1 MKAGVIGLLGIGG
14 AIMLS
19 LSAHAEVW
27 THTNKPAATSPAISA
42 DGSVFVVGGGTAT
55 YVSYDYG
62 TTWRSNNFRGSA
74 VSISANGTKII
85 VGSPGA
91 FYTSGDA
98 GMTWTTQSNPP
109 TFGPF
114 NNPRQIA
121 AAGDGNRL
129 ALVLYGT
136 CPIFTST
143 DGGATWSTNNDAPLK
158 YWTGIASSADG
169 IRLAAGSADGVW
181 ISTNSGMNWFSTLT
195 SNAMVVAS
203 SADGKRLVASGNNEI
218 FVSGDFGS
226 TWSSQEIQNLYA
238 SAASSSA
245 DGTRLGLAC
254 YLGIFMSTNSG
265 VTWSN
270 ANVAALGWDSLAE
283 SADGHRW
290 MAHSGG
296 SGALFIG
303 ASPPA
308 PELQIAPANPNVS
321 ISWTVPSSPF
331 ILQQRASIEG
341 GNWTTVAE
349 PVVMNLNTLRN
360 EVSVAASNSCS
371 FFRLSSP

>member
-1 MKAGVIGLLGIGG
+1 MLSIGENTLGIGC

-19 LSAHAEVW
+19 LSARGEVW

-74 VSISANGTKII
+74 VALSANGTNII
-85 VGSPGA
+85 VASPGA
-91 FYTSGDA
+91 VYTSGDA
-98 GMTWTTQSNPP
+98 GLTWTTQGNPP

-121 AAGDGNRL
+121 SASDGSRL
-129 ALVLYGT
+129 AFVLYGT

-143 DGGATWSTNNDAPLK
+143 DGGATWSTNNDAPVK

-169 IRLAAGSADGVW
+169 RRLAAGSADGIW
-181 ISTNSGMNWFSTLT
+181 ISTNSGMNWFSALA
-195 SNAMVVAS
+195 SNAVVVAS
-203 SADGKRLVASGNNEI
+203 TADGKRLVASGNNQ
-218 FVSGDFGS
+218 VYLSSDFGA
-226 TWSSQEIQNLYA
+226 TWSSQEILNMYA

-245 DGTRLGLAC
+245 DGTRLGLSC
-254 YLGIFMSTNSG
+254 YFGIFMSTNSG

-270 ANVAALGWDSLAE
+270 ANVGALGWDSLAE

-303 ASPPA
+303 ASAPA
-308 PELQIAPANPNVS
+308 PVLQIAPTNANVS
-321 ISWTVPSSPF
+321 ISWAVPSSPF
-331 ILQQRASIEG
+331 VLQQRASVDG
-341 GNWTTVAE
+341 GNRTTVAE
-349 PVVMNLNTLRN
+349 PVVMNPNTLRN
-360 EVSVAASNSCS
+360 EVSVAASNSCC